1 MHVQQTHIPGLVTIE
16 PEVFRDQRGAFVEV
30 FRQDTYKAAGIE
42 DEFLQDN
49 HSRSSINVLRGLHYQ
64 IENSQAQLIYVS
76 SGAIFDVVVDLRRDS
91 PTYLKWYSVEL
102 TGENFKQIYMPP
114 GFAHGFCV
122 IGTHAEVHYKVT
134 TTYNREDE
142 GGIAWNDPTLNIV
155 WPLDT
160 PKISDRDLKFPHLV
174 NIQINNLPRVSF

>member
-64 IENSQAQLIYVS
+64 IENCREGKNSTIY
-76 SGAIFDVVVDLRRDS
+76 
-91 PTYLKWYSVEL
+91 
-102 TGENFKQIYMPP
+102 
-114 GFAHGFCV
+114 
-122 IGTHAEVHYKVT
+122 
-134 TTYNREDE
+134 
-142 GGIAWNDPTLNIV
+142 
-155 WPLDT
+155 
-160 PKISDRDLKFPHLV
+160 
-174 NIQINNLPRVSF
+174 